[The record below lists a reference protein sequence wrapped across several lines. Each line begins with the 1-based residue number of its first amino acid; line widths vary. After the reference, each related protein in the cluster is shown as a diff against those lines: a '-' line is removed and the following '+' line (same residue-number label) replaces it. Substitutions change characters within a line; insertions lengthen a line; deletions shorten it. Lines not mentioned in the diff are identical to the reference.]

1 MSADVFPLDAIHRTH
16 GQAEFAACAEIFYD
30 GMHAFMGAN
39 DGIHRTSLDA
49 QGAADAPVLINV
61 SQVSGAFKAM
71 SRVQGLIR
79 LTGQHS
85 Q

>member
-1 MSADVFPLDAIHRTH
+1 
-16 GQAEFAACAEIFYD
+16 
-30 GMHAFMGAN
+30 MGAN